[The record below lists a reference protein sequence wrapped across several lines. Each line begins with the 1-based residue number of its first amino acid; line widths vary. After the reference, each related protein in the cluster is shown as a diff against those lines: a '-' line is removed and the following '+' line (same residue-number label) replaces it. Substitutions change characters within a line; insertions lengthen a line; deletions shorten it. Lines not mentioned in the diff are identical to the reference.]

1 MMANLGKVQ
10 KVLEVVPVTDS
21 KAEAEEFE
29 ALREEVA
36 MVDSKEL
43 TDA

>member
-1 MMANLGKVQ
+1 MANLGKLV

-21 KAEAEEFE
+21 KAEAEELE
-29 ALREEVA
+29 ALREEVTA
-36 MVDSKEL
+36 QVDSKEL